1 MLFAFGSSGSLPLSP
16 RSSESKPDLS
26 PRNLARIRFL
36 PALLI
41 AIGIAGCA
49 GDVRGVLAPV
59 PHGAPGTSKVTM
71 LVATTRSADPDAGV
85 LFSGERGTPA
95 FAEITVSLPPADKRK
110 VGEVQWPSRLPGDP
124 ATDFV
129 TLKVDRL
136 DRPTVLARLH
146 NAVSKV
152 PKRRVMVFV
161 HGFNNRF
168 EDAVYRFAQIVHDSG
183 APTVPVLFTWPS
195 QGSLFG
201 YGYDRESA
209 NYSRHAL
216 EALLQ
221 GLVKDPAVGE
231 VSILA
236 HSMGNWVT
244 LEALRQMSI
253 RNRQIP
259 PKIANVM
266 LASPDVDIDVF
277 WTQIQEMEGRRPNF
291 TLFVST
297 DDRALAVSRRVWG
310 STARLGAIDPDAE
323 PYKSKLEA
331 AKITVLNL
339 SKLRT
344 GDKLNHGKFAES
356 PEVVQLIGTR
366 LVEGQPITDSRV
378 GVGERLM
385 QATGSAAAAVGTA
398 AGLAVAAPIAVI
410 DPNTRR
416 NFHDKVGEVGRSL
429 QDVGETTGNA
439 IRAPAEAVSP
449 PSL

>member
-1 MLFAFGSSGSLPLSP
+1 MMCAFGGLVSPSLLSRP
-16 RSSESKPDLS
+16 AGPKPIRR
-26 PRNLARIRFL
+26 PRIRFL
-36 PALLI
+36 PAALI
-41 AIGIAGCA
+41 GIGLGIAGCA

-59 PHGAPGTSKVTM
+59 AQGAPGASKVTM
-71 LVATTRSADPDAGV
+71 LVATTRSSDPDEGV
-85 LFSGERGTPA
+85 LFSGSRGPSA
-95 FAEITVSLPPADKRK
+95 YAEITVSLPPADKRK

-124 ATDFV
+124 ATEFV

-136 DRPTVLARLH
+136 ERAPALARLH
-146 NAVSKV
+146 SAVAKV
-152 PKRRVMVFV
+152 PKRRVMVFI

-216 EALLQ
+216 ENLLQ
-221 GLVKDPAVGE
+221 ALAKDPAVGE

-253 RNRQIP
+253 RNGQIP

-277 WTQIQEMEGRRPNF
+277 WTQVQEMEGRRPNF

-323 PYKSKLEA
+323 PYKTKLEA

-356 PEVVQLIGTR
+356 PDVVKLIGTR

-385 QATGSAAAAVGTA
+385 QVTGSAAAAVGTA
-398 AGLAVAAPIAVI
+398 AGLAISAPIAVI

-416 NFHDKVGEVGRSL
+416 NFNDKVGEVGRTL
-429 QDVGETTGNA
+429 QDVGEATGD
-439 IRAPAEAVSP
+439 AVSAP
-449 PSL
+449 IGPVASPSL